1 MAAAAARFSSTQR
14 RILVVDD
21 DHSICELV
29 SEMLSM
35 HGYDLECVA
44 SDRAAHQRLT
54 SDRTLD
60 AVILDVNLGPGVTG
74 FDLARYARTLRS
86 DFPVIYISG
95 QASHGNFKT
104 YGVPGS
110 TFVEKPFT
118 VDELIDAVE
127 IALADD

>member
-1 MAAAAARFSSTQR
+1 MAAAAARFVSTQR

-21 DHSICELV
+21 DHGICELV
-29 SEMLSM
+29 TEMLAQQ
-35 HGYDLECVA
+35 GYELECVG
-44 SDRAAHQRLT
+44 SDREAHQRL
-54 SDRTLD
+54 SSGEPLD

-86 DFPVIYISG
+86 DFPVVYISG
-95 QASHGNFKT
+95 QASRANFKT

-118 VDELIDAVE
+118 ADELIDAVE